1 VARAFPVWQFDAS
14 AVKNFTVGENVKAQF
29 RAEAFNVL
37 NRTNFMAPSSTCS
50 AWTAQGVCT
59 TGAFGTITSTLDP
72 RLIQL
77 GLKLSF

>member
-1 VARAFPVWQFDAS
+1 MPFWQFDAS
-14 AVKNFTVGENVKAQF
+14 LSKNFDLTERARLQF
-29 RAEAFNVL
+29 RAEAFNLL
-37 NRTNFMAPSSTCS
+37 NRVNFLAPSSTCS